1 MSNSKP
7 FSVTQSP
14 DTLKRF
20 RRLQRLA
27 RLLDS
32 EFQLPGTRWRFGLD
46 PLIGLVPGLG
56 DAASAI
62 VSLWLVA
69 EAGRLGAPSESLLK
83 MLLNVLIDS
92 VAGSI
97 PLLGDAFDAG
107 YKANLRNVALLERA
121 LFEPGRKGSS
131 G

>member
-1 MSNSKP
+1 MKDGEAS
-7 FSVTQSP
+7 SVTRAA

-62 VSLWLVA
+62 VSLWLIA
-69 EAGRLGAPSESLLK
+69 EAGRLGAPSASLLK
-83 MLLNVLIDS
+83 MLLNVLVDS
-92 VAGSI
+92 AAGSI
-97 PLLGDAFDAG
+97 PILGDAFDAG

-121 LFEPGRKGSS
+121 LFEPGRKGSTK
-131 G
+131 